1 MNRRMTQE
9 ERRNETRQ
17 ALLGAAVELFAQMGF
32 HGASIDKISEKAGY
46 SKGAFYAHFDSKE
59 NLFLI
64 LLQQQMEGYVHD
76 IESILNQQESIEDF
90 VAAMNHYYE
99 QRKFLE
105 QSSCLLNIE
114 FLLYAMRDP
123 SVKEKWSDLIQASVD
138 QIASGIEKLLGSVH
152 PSKEL
157 TPEELAWAILSL
169 ENGITIYSFI
179 RQDQVPYRLY
189 EKTLKDLLIC

>member
-17 ALLGAAVELFAQMGF
+17 ALLGSAMELFAQMGF

-59 NLFLI
+59 NLFLTI
-64 LLQQQMEGYVHD
+64 LQQQMEGYVND
-76 IESILNQQESIEDF
+76 IESILVQQASIEDF
-90 VAAMNHYYE
+90 VVAMNQYYE
-99 QRKFLE
+99 KRKNLE

-123 SVKEKWSDLIQASVD
+123 SVKEKWSNLIQASVD
-138 QIASGIEKLLGSVH
+138 QIASGIKKLLGDVY

-169 ENGITIYSFI
+169 ENGISIYSFI
-179 RQDQVPYRLY
+179 RQDQIPTKLY